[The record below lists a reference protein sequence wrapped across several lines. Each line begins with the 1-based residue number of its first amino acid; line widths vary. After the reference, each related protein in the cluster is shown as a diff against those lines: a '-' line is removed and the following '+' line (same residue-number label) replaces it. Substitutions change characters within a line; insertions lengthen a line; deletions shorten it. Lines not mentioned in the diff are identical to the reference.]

1 MKYRSFYNNF
11 FDSIILL
18 FTTIFFIV
26 GYTLVLIFGIL
37 NKTNEHF
44 IVSLIVTTAVFG
56 ILIALSLLLIIW
68 GCFEK
73 ISFDEKNIYSKKPF
87 RKTISI
93 SFDEILEFSE
103 KQIPAVILGVYK
115 TNALII
121 KSVNKSICIYL
132 DKKKTK
138 EKILQLIKR

>member
-1 MKYRSFYNNF
+1 MKYRSFYNNL
-11 FDSIILL
+11 FDSIVLL

-37 NKTNEHF
+37 NKSNEYF
-44 IVSLIVTTAVFG
+44 IISLIVTTALFG
-56 ILIALSLLLIIW
+56 IPITLLFLFIIC

-93 SFDEILEFSE
+93 SFDEIIEFSE
-103 KQIPAVILGVYK
+103 KQIPAVVLGVYK

-121 KSVNKSICIYL
+121 KSENKSISVYL
-132 DKKKTK
+132 DKNKTK
-138 EKILQLIKR
+138 EKILQLIKQ

>member
-1 MKYRSFYNNF
+1 MKK
-11 FDSIILL
+11 I
-18 FTTIFFIV
+18 
-26 GYTLVLIFGIL
+26 VLISVS
-37 NKTNEHF
+37 
-44 IVSLIVTTAVFG
+44 IV
-56 ILIALSLLLIIW
+56 LLLCLVISGIFGYHW
-68 GCFEK
+68 YQSNHVFVGENTYPINSQKIDLREEK